1 MNRNWSLWLG
11 SLGCFIFLIIII
23 LGPNFPGVDAQL
35 KQNFYWKD
43 LFNIPIFSPDADFPF
58 GSDRKGVDMYSALII
73 GTRYTLLTVLSISII
88 AFSLALVLGAGA
100 AHKPGIHWLL
110 KTWNGVFSRIPLLFF
125 VIFFATI
132 PYFIFSPHRFYYL
145 VGIIILIETGKLGE
159 FVRKSILI
167 IQSTDYFQSGV
178 VMGTGFWGLFKWY
191 YWPNCFS
198 QWLSHFFSH
207 VGSILFLLGQL
218 GIFNIFLAQA
228 MIPIGGVPGGLAT
241 YEFQNTLP
249 NWATYLSN
257 FYFDI
262 DPAPWIPLSAAAF
275 ITAAMLSFHALS
287 DGIRRHYV
295 NQIPKGQPKLHA
307 FIEKQA
313 QKWRKPA

>member
-11 SLGCFIFLIIII
+11 TLGCFVFLIIII
-23 LGPNFPGVDAQL
+23 LGPYFPGVDTEL
-35 KQNFYWKD
+35 KQNSYWKE

-73 GTRYTLLTVLSISII
+73 GTRYTLLTVLSISSIT
-88 AFSLALVLGAGA
+88 FLLALVLGAGA
-100 AHKPGIHWLL
+100 AHNRGIHWLL
-110 KTWNGVFSRIPLLFF
+110 KSWNGVFSRIPLLFY

-145 VGIIILIETGKLGE
+145 VGIIIVIETGKIAE
-159 FVRKSILI
+159 FVRKSILL
-167 IQSTDYFQSGV
+167 IQKTDYFQSGI
-178 VMGTGFWGLFKWY
+178 VMGTGFFGLFKWY
-191 YWPNCFS
+191 YWPNCFP

-218 GIFNIFLAQA
+218 GIFNIFLTQV
-228 MIPIGGVPGGLAT
+228 MVPIGGLPGGLGI

-249 NWATYLSN
+249 TWPNYLAN

-287 DGIRRHYV
+287 DGIRKHYV
-295 NQIPKGQPKLHA
+295 NQQPT